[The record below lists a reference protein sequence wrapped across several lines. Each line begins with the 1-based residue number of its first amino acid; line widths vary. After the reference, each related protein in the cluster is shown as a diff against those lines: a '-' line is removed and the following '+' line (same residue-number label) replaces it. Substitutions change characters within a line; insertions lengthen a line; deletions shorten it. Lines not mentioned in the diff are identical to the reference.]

1 MKTWLVLLM
10 VCVAM
15 RAQAQGAT
23 DEVRRAR
30 EASNKAILERKMP
43 EYMATITPDFVIT
56 AGNGKAYTREE
67 FLAMWGKLFAD
78 TKWQG
83 CNRIVDG
90 IEMST
95 SQPAAAERGH
105 FVCASEQ
112 ADGKQVY
119 TGTYLAMWRKD
130 EAGWKTRS
138 ELFVTLACAGSAAC
152 GVSKP

>member
-1 MKTWLVLLM
+1 MNLPAVLLVL
-10 VCVAM
+10 CGVAG
-15 RAQAQGAT
+15 AQGAT

-30 EASNKAILERKMP
+30 EVSNRAILERKLP
-43 EYMATITPDFVIT
+43 QYAGTITPDFVIT
-56 AGNGKAYTREE
+56 TGGGKTYARDE
-67 FLAMWGKLFAD
+67 FLAMWSKLFTDA
-78 TKWQG
+78 TWLG

-112 ADGKQVY
+112 TDGKEVY

-130 EAGWKTRS
+130 AGGWKTRS
-138 ELFVTLACAGSAAC
+138 ELFVTLACTGSCRVYA
-152 GVSKP
+152 VPKL